1 MWKVADSS
9 LLIVNATW
17 AITLTDVLNYNQV
30 KFNHSA
36 FHESYASNVKQGAN
50 AGSNQVTRDKIA
62 GYYDT
67 WQHQVVHNRAV

>member
-36 FHESYASNVKQGAN
+36 FQERRGQEKNRKKCGLLPNPPSVILSNF
-50 AGSNQVTRDKIA
+50 
-62 GYYDT
+62 
-67 WQHQVVHNRAV
+67 

>member
-17 AITLTDVLNYNQV
+17 AITLTDVLNYNQI

-36 FHESYASNVKQGAN
+36 FHEGRGQEK
-50 AGSNQVTRDKIA
+50 
-62 GYYDT
+62 
-67 WQHQVVHNRAV
+67 NRKKCGLLPNSPSVIDP